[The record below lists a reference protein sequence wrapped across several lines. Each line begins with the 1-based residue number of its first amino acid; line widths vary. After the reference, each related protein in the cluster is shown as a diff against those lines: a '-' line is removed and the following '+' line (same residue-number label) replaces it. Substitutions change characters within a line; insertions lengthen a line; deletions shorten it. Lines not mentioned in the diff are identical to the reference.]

1 MIPAILAA
9 PVVEGVIG
17 GVVDQVSNFFSPSSS
32 SEPTPAST
40 TSFNPYLNNATT
52 TAASQPSVESSPT
65 GTMRADDWSQ
75 MGNTDL
81 QTWMKS
87 LEGKHVNATD
97 ESGRTISGTVS
108 GMQQLGHT
116 LALNIGGHLV
126 SLSQLKQ
133 VTWSPSVA

>member
-1 MIPAILAA
+1 MIPALLAA

-17 GVVDQVSNFFSPSSS
+17 GVVDQVSNLFSS
-32 SEPTPAST
+32 SEPAPNSS
-40 TSFNPYLNNATT
+40 TSFNPYLNNAS
-52 TAASQPSVESSPT
+52 TATAPQASVESSPT

-75 MGNTDL
+75 MGKTDL

>member
-17 GVVDQVSNFFSPSSS
+17 GVVDQVSNLFSSS
-32 SEPTPAST
+32 SPSEPGPSSA
-40 TSFNPYLNNATT
+40 TSFNPYLNNATAA
-52 TAASQPSVESSPT
+52 TAPQPSVESSPT

-75 MGNTDL
+75 MGKTDL

-108 GMQQLGHT
+108 GMQQLGNT
-116 LALNIGGHLV
+116 LALTIGGHLV

-133 VTWSPSVA
+133 VSWSPSVA